1 MSLKDLKGAVAYPEP
16 ASCEVWVCRS
26 GNDGFYEMF
35 KGECSPKQNVDGNYV
50 CKCKDGASNEHSITY
65 FCPTL
70 FKQYTGLPHHMRK
83 GTRKKVRWIYPLQF
97 MDNKVEVK

>member
-16 ASCEVWVCRS
+16 SSCEVWVCRDIYGCYS
-26 GNDGFYEMF
+26 MFDIGCDPRKDMNGFWRCYCA
-35 KGECSPKQNVDGNYV
+35 GDDYHYV
-50 CKCKDGASNEHSITY
+50 SD
-65 FCPTL
+65 FCQHD